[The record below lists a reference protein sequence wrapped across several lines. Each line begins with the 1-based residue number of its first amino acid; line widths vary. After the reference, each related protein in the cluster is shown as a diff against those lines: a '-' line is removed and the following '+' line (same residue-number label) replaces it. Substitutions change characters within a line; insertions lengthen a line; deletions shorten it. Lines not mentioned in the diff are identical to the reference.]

1 MEGEFVMGKVKSYMM
16 DIEENVYD
24 LEGLE
29 EKISESEDI
38 SEVKSWVVDQLGL
51 KTHFDIGIANGA
63 VTEMWNELWGGY
75 VPDGKREVDMS
86 IQYFGSDT
94 FYSAMQATARR
105 WVLPQKSWQ
114 PTLPPHQTVRSLSL
128 TSAMRSLWERHTQRC

>member
-1 MEGEFVMGKVKSYMM
+1 MGKVKSYMM

-51 KTHFDIGIANGA
+51 KTHFDIGIA
-63 VTEMWNELWGGY
+63 
-75 VPDGKREVDMS
+75 
-86 IQYFGSDT
+86 
-94 FYSAMQATARR
+94 
-105 WVLPQKSWQ
+105 
-114 PTLPPHQTVRSLSL
+114 
-128 TSAMRSLWERHTQRC
+128 